1 MSNNYTL
8 NVLIEGYDESKAQ
21 SLIDQGSEFD
31 RDWRDVYESRQNST
45 ILQAELMGLENKVYS
60 TNPKKEMLCGIV
72 EIGRVRGLVP
82 LEFFGVDGR
91 DGAKKLIGEKIAFV
105 VIGLD
110 KANNFFIGSR
120 KEAIRLM
127 ADRAL
132 KRIDKGDRI
141 LAVVRQV
148 YNSNIVVDIGGIQ
161 SSIPASEASY
171 AWVDSMHDLF
181 KVGDHLET
189 KVMDIDKKKQEVQL
203 SIKALQTNPWD
214 RVHDYFKEGGEYVAK
229 VSGIAE
235 FGTYINLR
243 DGISGLGP
251 HLRHEVVKKGD
262 KVLVRV
268 LKIKQKQQQ
277 MNIKIVKVF

>member
-1 MSNNYTL
+1 MSDYTL
-8 NVLIEGYDESKAQ
+8 NVLIEGYDEQKAQ
-21 SLIDQGSEFD
+21 KVIDQHTEID

-45 ILQAELMGLENKVYS
+45 ILQAELMGLEEKVYQVS
-60 TNPKKEMLCGIV
+60 PEKKMLCGIV
-72 EIGRVRGLVP
+72 EIGQVRGLLP
-82 LEFFGVDGR
+82 LDFMGVDNR
-91 DGAKKLIGEKIAFV
+91 EGAKRIIGEKIAFV

-110 KANNFFIGSR
+110 KASNFFVGSR
-120 KEAIRLM
+120 KEAIRQM
-127 ADRAL
+127 AERAL
-132 KRIDKGDRI
+132 RRIDQGDKI

-148 YNSNIVVDIGGIQ
+148 YNSNVIVDIGGIQ

-171 AWVDSMHDLF
+171 GWVDSMHDLF
-181 KVGDHLET
+181 KVGDHIEV
-189 KVMDIDKKKQEVQL
+189 KVTSIEKQKQEVQL
-203 SIKALQTNPWD
+203 SVKALQSNPWD
-214 RVHDYFKEGGEYVAK
+214 RANDYFKEHGEYVAK

-235 FGTYINLR
+235 FGTYVTLR

-277 MNIKIVKVF
+277 MNIKILKVF